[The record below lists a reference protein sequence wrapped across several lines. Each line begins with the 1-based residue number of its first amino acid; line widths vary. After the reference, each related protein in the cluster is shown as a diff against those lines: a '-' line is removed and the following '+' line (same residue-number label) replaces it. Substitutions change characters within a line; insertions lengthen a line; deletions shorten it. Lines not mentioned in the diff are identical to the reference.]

1 MKPGNV
7 STLALLFGSFLVSAG
22 LSAAPC
28 TASDTVL
35 CLAAQR
41 FSAEVR
47 WRDFAGNTGAGRAVT
62 LTADT
67 GYFWFFSDSNVELV
81 VKVLDAR
88 GFNGHFWVFFGALSN
103 VEYTLTVTDSVTGAS
118 KTYQNPSGRF
128 ASVGDTAAFAAAGTT
143 ATHQMV
149 TADGTPTP
157 PESLEAIQKFVD
169 AAAESAA
176 NAPARKAASFPPCPG
191 PSTSL
196 YLSNCRFQVEVRWT
210 AQGRY
215 GLGEAVQLTSD
226 TGYFWFFS
234 DNNVELIVKV
244 LDARGF
250 NERFWVFYGALS
262 NVEYTIHVTDT
273 LSGALHV
280 YRNPPNHFA
289 SVGDTAAFRGGYGI
303 TVQTDPARAAS
314 GFISAES
321 GGSLSVT
328 AADGTVFTLEVPPDS
343 LYEDETVTMTPVGS
357 VARFPF
363 AGGLAAG
370 VNIEPSGTPLLQGAT
385 LSVHTPAP
393 ISRSDETPVAWNGAG
408 EDFFLFPAQPTSG
421 DLRLKIF
428 HLGGYGVARGTDAE
442 RQTQLGREPVADGD
456 LLNHQISPLFREG
469 RAAAAKA
476 SAAAGGRSALRVE
489 SNAEIRQY
497 LETAYQQ
504 LKGQMLVSDG
514 DPALVA
520 DLIQRMHLWRSL
532 VDPLG
537 PLDQVFPGRS
547 DEILSLF
554 KDMIELA
561 LRKIHERCSEDP
573 FVVFEIRRI
582 DRIIISNNLL
592 QRFPELSD
600 ERDAVLKCLTFKLRF
615 ESTIAAS
622 AFGQTLTY
630 TVVAEEVTL
639 RLTDLGANAGNVI
652 GAGLIDHTSMS
663 WTGAPVGECSFTRSQ
678 SPSTFRARLRL
689 FASSR
694 QIVLLYDPGTPRATQ
709 TATCHGASVPAN
721 DDWIHYFEGH
731 HFSETAYAARYG
743 YKYWED
749 NWLLTGH
756 KDPWAIM
763 IVQQG
768 GPVAEFTTFTLTHTP
783 E

>member
-1 MKPGNV
+1 MKPRNV
-7 STLALLFGSFLVSAG
+7 STLALLIGSFLVSAD
-22 LSAAPC
+22 LTAAPC
-28 TASDTVL
+28 PASDTVL

-47 WRDFAGNTGAGRAVT
+47 WRDFAGNTGAGRAVG

-103 VEYTLTVTDSVTGAS
+103 VEYTLTVTDTETGATKS
-118 KTYQNPSGRF
+118 YQNPSGRF
-128 ASVGDTAAFAAAGTT
+128 ASVGDTAAFTGSAAGGI
-143 ATHQMV
+143 ATHETV

-169 AAAESAA
+169 AAAAKSAA
-176 NAPARKAASFPPCPG
+176 HAPARKAASFTPCPG
-191 PSTSL
+191 PSTTL

-250 NERFWVFYGALS
+250 NDRFWVFYGALS

-273 LSGALHV
+273 VSGALHV

-303 TVQTDPARAAS
+303 TVETDPARAAS

-321 GGSLSVT
+321 GGALSVT

-370 VNIEPSGTPLLQGAT
+370 VTIEPSGTPLLQGAT
-385 LSVHTPAP
+385 LSIHTPAP
-393 ISRSDETPVAWNGAG
+393 ISRSEETPVAWNGAG
-408 EDFFLFPAQPTSG
+408 EDFFLFPAQPTGG
-421 DLRLKIF
+421 DLRLTIF

-456 LLNHQISPLFREG
+456 LLSHQISPLFREG
-469 RAAAAKA
+469 RVAAAEA
-476 SAAAGGRSALRVE
+476 SAAAGGRSALRISALSLRE
-489 SNAEIRQY
+489 T
-497 LETAYQQ
+497 LEAAYQQ
-504 LKGQMLVSDG
+504 VKGQMLASDG

-520 DLIQRMHLWRSL
+520 SL
-532 VDPLG
+532 VERMNLWKSLVPALG
-537 PLDQVFPGRS
+537 PLDEAFPGRS
-547 DEILSLF
+547 DEILSLIAG
-554 KDMIELA
+554 MIDRA
-561 LRKIHERCSEDP
+561 LQKIHERCSVDP
-573 FVVFEIRRI
+573 FLVFEVTRI
-582 DRIIISNNLL
+582 DRIIIANNLL
-592 QRFPELSD
+592 LRFPELGD
-600 ERDAVLKCLTFKLRF
+600 KRDAALKCLTFKLRF
-615 ESTIAAS
+615 ESTVATS
-622 AFGQTLTY
+622 AGEQTISYRVL
-630 TVVAEEVTL
+630 AEDLTL
-639 RLTDLGANAGNVI
+639 RWTDLGANANHVI
-652 GAGLIDHTSMS
+652 GAGLIEHRDMS
-663 WTGAPVGECSFTRSQ
+663 WTGLPTSECTFTRSQ
-678 SPSTFRARLRL
+678 SPSTFRARLY
-689 FASSR
+689 FPSSR
-694 QIVLLYDPGTPRATQ
+694 RIGLHYDPGHPRATQ
-709 TATCHGASVPAN
+709 TATCHGASIP
-721 DDWIHYFEGH
+721 DTDTWIHAYELNHSSG
-731 HFSETAYAARYG
+731 SERGLYG
-743 YKYWED
+743 YRYWTGS
-749 NWLLTGH
+749 WSLTGH
-756 KDPWAIM
+756 RDPWAIR
-763 IVQQG
+763 VRQRG
-768 GPVAEFTTFTLTHTP
+768 GATSEYTIFTLTHTP